1 MKKYIPYLG
10 VLLLMI
16 LQSCG
21 STGSLPREKVA
32 SLLQS
37 KEFTFMAERAIPTNF
52 DVINVMNSL
61 PANNANRMLNLDYGY
76 TIRLKSSELLVEL
89 PYFGRMFNSS
99 YDTNKNSF
107 RFTSKDYTV
116 NQSEGKKGNQ
126 IFTIIPKD
134 QQEVRRIIME
144 VYPNGKAYVSI
155 DANDRQ
161 AISYDG
167 YIIENTTPSK

>member
-1 MKKYIPYLG
+1 MKKYIPYLAAFI
-10 VLLLMI
+10 LSMI
-16 LQSCG
+16 TSCA
-21 STGSLPREKVA
+21 STGSLPKEKVT

-89 PYFGRMFNSS
+89 PYFGRMFNPS
-99 YDTNKNSF
+99 YDTSKNSF
-107 RFTSKDYTV
+107 RFTSKEFTV
-116 NQSEGKKGNQ
+116 NQTQGKKGNQ
-126 IFTIIPKD
+126 IFTILPKD

-167 YIIENTTPSK
+167 YIMENTTPSK